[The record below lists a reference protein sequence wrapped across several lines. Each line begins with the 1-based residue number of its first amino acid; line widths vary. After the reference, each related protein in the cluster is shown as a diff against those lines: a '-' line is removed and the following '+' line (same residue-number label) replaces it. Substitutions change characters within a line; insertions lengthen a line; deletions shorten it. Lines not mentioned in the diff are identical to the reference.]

1 MASKF
6 VAYSGYLPADYTLPD
21 AQVGGDNLA
30 SGKRETMSAVTVTR
44 GGIAI
49 SVRPWKTARKW
60 VFNYNSIGY
69 ASIDSFKRFFEA
81 GVFKFQPFG
90 SSTIEFSVRWVDPSF
105 EPVEIMPDYYS
116 LSFTIEEVV
125 D

>member
-6 VAYSGYLPADYTLPD
+6 VAYSGFLPADFTLPD
-21 AQVGGDNLA
+21 AQVGGDNAA
-30 SGKRETMSAVTVTR
+30 SGKREAMSAITVTR
-44 GGIAI
+44 GGLAI
-49 SVRPWKTARKW
+49 SVRPWKTIRKW

-69 ASIDSFKRFFEA
+69 ASVDSFKRFFEA

-90 SSTIEFSVRWVDPSF
+90 SSTIEFSVRWVDATF
-105 EPVEIMPDYYS
+105 EPVEIMPNYYS
-116 LSFTIEEVV
+116 LSFAIEEVI